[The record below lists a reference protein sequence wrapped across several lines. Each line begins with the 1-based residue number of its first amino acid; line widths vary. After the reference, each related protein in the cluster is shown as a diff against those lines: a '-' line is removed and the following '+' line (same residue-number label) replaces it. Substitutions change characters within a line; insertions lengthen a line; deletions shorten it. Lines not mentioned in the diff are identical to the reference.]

1 MRARTNSVHADPAMV
16 DRLTA
21 FARDDVMGMYR
32 DMPGFVG
39 ISMLADRDSGR
50 CIITTAWESE
60 EAMRASDERA
70 DASRQEALTMIG
82 GADFQVETWDLASLH
97 RAHETGDG
105 ACARV
110 IWAHGRSGT
119 MEEALGAWRSTVLPA
134 LERLDGFCSVSL
146 LADPDA
152 RRVVAC
158 SVYDSREALD
168 RAADAA
174 SALRDR
180 FGAATGMTVD
190 EVAAFD
196 VVLAH
201 LRVPEMA

>member
-1 MRARTNSVHADPAMV
+1 MRARSNTVRIDPTAL

-21 FARDDVMGMYR
+21 YVRDDVMGMYR

-39 ISMLADRDSGR
+39 VSMLADRDSGR
-50 CIITTAWESE
+50 CVITTAWETE

-70 DASRQEALTMIG
+70 DASRQEATAMTG
-82 GADFQVETWDLASLH
+82 GEPFQVETWDMALMH
-97 RAHETGDG
+97 RMHPTRDG

-110 IWAHGRSGT
+110 IWARGPGS
-119 MEEALGAWRSTVLPA
+119 MDEALDAWRSTVLPA
-134 LERLDGFCSVSL
+134 LEGMQGFCSVSL
-146 LADPDA
+146 LADRGS
-152 RRVVAC
+152 RRAVAC
-158 SVYDSREALD
+158 AVYDSRQAMD
-168 RAADAA
+168 GNAAAA
-174 SALRDR
+174 AALRDR

-190 EVAAFD
+190 EVAEFD

>member
-1 MRARTNSVHADPAMV
+1 MRARSNSVQADPAMI

-70 DASRQEALTMIG
+70 DASRQEALAMIG
-82 GADFQVETWDLASLH
+82 GPDVQVETWDLAVMH
-97 RAHETGDG
+97 RMHETPEGS
-105 ACARV
+105 CALV
-110 IWAHGRSGT
+110 VWAHGEMA
-119 MEEALGAWRSTVLPA
+119 MEDAVDAWRAMVLPA
-134 LERLDGFCSVSL
+134 LEGMPGFCSVSVL
-146 LADPDA
+146 VDRDSKRA
-152 RRVVAC
+152 VAC
-158 SVYDSREALD
+158 NVYDSREAL
-168 RAADAA
+168 ADNAGTGTA
-174 SALRDR
+174 VRER
-180 FGAATGMTVD
+180 FRAATGMTVD
-190 EVAAFD
+190 DIATFD

-201 LRVPEMA
+201 LRVPELA